1 MRISQENPQ
10 ALRNPWVLGLLAF
23 LVVFLSA
30 NAIFIYLAFE
40 TPPNLVVEDYYE
52 KGEAHGKTLERIK
65 RQEELGWSGVLMLP
79 ASARVNQTQTYE
91 ALITGKNS
99 AGLMLDSVKLFAFR
113 PSDAKQD
120 FEVDMQPS
128 GTGSYIADVRFNL
141 PGTWDVLV
149 EAHRGEDEFII
160 TRRIRIEP

>member
-23 LVVFLSA
+23 LFVFLTA

-40 TPPNLVVEDYYE
+40 TPPNLVVKDYYE
-52 KGEAHGKTLERIK
+52 KGEAHAKTQERIN
-65 RQEELGWSGVLMLP
+65 RQQELGWSGVLMLP
-79 ASARVNQTQTYE
+79 PSARVNQTQTYE

-113 PSDAKQD
+113 PSDAEED

-128 GTGSYIADVRFNL
+128 GTGSYVADVSFNL
-141 PGTWDVLV
+141 PGTWDVLI